1 MAARTFNTH
10 NDMPADRR
18 ASIVALINKQLLDL
32 IDLYTQT
39 KYAHWNVKGPHFI
52 GLHLL
57 FDKLAEEVEEA
68 IDEVA
73 ERAASLGGVALG
85 TARHVASHTRL
96 TEFPG
101 ETFDFDGVAVV
112 AALVERFA
120 SVGKT
125 TRAAID
131 EATKLEDTDTA
142 DLFTGVSRDLD
153 KSTWFLEAHLQ
164 K

>member
-1 MAARTFNTH
+1 MAARTFTTH

-18 ASIVALINKQLLDL
+18 ASVVALVNKQLLDL

-73 ERAASLGGVALG
+73 ERATALGGVALG
-85 TARHVASHTRL
+85 TARHTAAQSRL
-96 TEFPG
+96 AEFPA
-101 ETFDFDGVAVV
+101 ETFDGVAVV
-112 AALVERFA
+112 AALVERYA
-120 SVGKT
+120 AAGKT

-131 EATKLEDTDTA
+131 EATKLEDADTA
-142 DLFTGVSRDLD
+142 DMFTGVSRDLD